1 MTMLDHSD
9 HDGDAAAPIDML
21 EAYYSAHGWDHERQD
36 DEVVATVKGSWTTY
50 ELRALWRED
59 DSVLQFLA
67 FPDIKVADDRRSAI
81 YEAIGLVNEQ
91 LWIGHF
97 ELWSSS
103 GVLLFRHA
111 AMVDGADEAV
121 LTLAQAELL
130 VDSAI
135 EECERFYPV
144 FQFVLWGGKSPKDA
158 LAAALIET
166 HGEA

>member
-1 MTMLDHSD
+1 MLDHAEHESEPD
-9 HDGDAAAPIDML
+9 APIDML
-21 EAYYSAHGWDHERQD
+21 EAYYAAHGWDHERHD
-36 DEVVATVKGSWTTY
+36 DEIVATVKGSWTSY

-67 FPDIKVADDRRSAI
+67 FPDIKVTDDRRGSV

-103 GVLLFRHA
+103 GVLLYRHA
-111 AMVDGADEAV
+111 AMIDGEEDGTMSLGA
-121 LTLAQAELL
+121 TELL
-130 VDSAI
+130 VESAI

-144 FQFVLWGGKSPKDA
+144 FQFVLWGGKTPKEA

-166 HGEA
+166 QGEA